1 MKKLFGGLYA
11 IYGCAWAA
19 LAVKVSSGPYAL
31 AFAAVAAFCFL
42 AAGLAFFANGWA
54 WRLVHGIFATTTL
67 VLWVTGGAWF
77 LAYLLGFIRTY
88 DTSAAGPLAGGFVAF
103 VLTLPVI
110 GYCRELAAWRRSR
123 ATARVAPGKR
133 GPAYSP

>member
-42 AAGLAFFANGWA
+42 AAGWGLGPACTAA
-54 WRLVHGIFATTTL
+54 
-67 VLWVTGGAWF
+67 GAPS
-77 LAYLLGFIRTY
+77 ASEP
-88 DTSAAGPLAGGFVAF
+88 TSAMIEIRG
-103 VLTLPVI
+103 
-110 GYCRELAAWRRSR
+110 ERRMQASISDR
-123 ATARVAPGKR
+123 IVPRDR
-133 GPAYSP
+133 RM